1 MTSIDT
7 IIGGANDGGG
17 GDTRSIIDHAHVVE
31 MVQSSPEFSAADSV
45 SNDQIT
51 PLLAPS
57 EIPKINIFS
66 VSHSRRKPIRDQ
78 ATNLLEAEASPFTQF
93 LLWAWNGS
101 RYSGLICMALSS
113 TIYCAMEVISDK
125 CSVQAIPLFE
135 VAFIRST
142 VALILSLIWLRKRG
156 QPIFGPANV
165 GNLLISRSLT
175 GYLSL
180 LSFIYCIKRLP
191 LSQAILL
198 SFTTPIMASTAA
210 RIILHER
217 LKIAEI
223 GGLACSFFGVLF
235 IFRPT
240 VMTQGWLGKTAE
252 VNDSYIEGNHHIY
265 AVLVGLFS
273 SLTGGISYCLIRA
286 ASKASDQ
293 PVVTVFS
300 FGALASPASL
310 LGLLIFEEPLL
321 PSLYSCILM
330 VVLGVLAFFAEVLLA
345 RGLQLEKTSKVT
357 NILYI
362 EAAISQIWG
371 MSISQV
377 APSFGRIVGC
387 LLIFISIG
395 CTMYIGPEKE
405 TE

>member
-1 MTSIDT
+1 MSSIEN
-7 IIGGANDGGG
+7 INGGGNDGGV
-17 GDTRSIIDHAHVVE
+17 GDARSIDHGHVVE
-31 MVQSSPEFSAADSV
+31 MVQTSAEFPAADSL
-45 SNDQIT
+45 SNDPIT

-66 VSHSRRKPIRDQ
+66 VSHARRKPNRDL
-78 ATNLLEAEASPFTQF
+78 ATNLLEADASSFTQF
-93 LLWAWNGS
+93 LLWAWSGS
-101 RYSGLICMALSS
+101 RYSGLICMLLSS
-113 TIYCAMEVISDK
+113 TIYFAMEVVTDK
-125 CSVQAIPLFE
+125 FSVQAIPLFE

-142 VALILSLIWLRKRG
+142 VVLMLSLIWLRKRG

-165 GNLLISRSLT
+165 GNLLVSRALA

-191 LSQAILL
+191 LSLAILL
-198 SFTTPIMASTAA
+198 SFTTPIMASIAA

-217 LKIAEI
+217 IKIAEI
-223 GGLACSFFGVLF
+223 GGLACSFFGVIF

-240 VMTQGWLGKTAE
+240 VMTQGWLAKTAD
-252 VNDSYIEGNHHIY
+252 VNDAYTKGNHHMY

-273 SLTGGISYCLIRA
+273 SLTGGTSYCLIRA

-310 LGLLIFEEPLL
+310 LGLFIFEDPML
-321 PSLYSCILM
+321 PNLYSCILM
-330 VVLGVLAFFAEVLLA
+330 VVLGVLAFIAEVLMA
-345 RGLQLEKTSKVT
+345 RGLQLEKTSKAT

-377 APSFGRIVGC
+377 APSFSRLVGC
-387 LLIFISIG
+387 LLILISIG
-395 CTMYIGPEKE
+395 CTLYIGPERE